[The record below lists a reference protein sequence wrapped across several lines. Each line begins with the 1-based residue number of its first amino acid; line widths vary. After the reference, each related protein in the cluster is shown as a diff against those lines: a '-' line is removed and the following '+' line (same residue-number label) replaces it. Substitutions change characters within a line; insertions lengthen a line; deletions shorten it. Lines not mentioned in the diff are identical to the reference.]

1 MTTLPSFAYLLVCC
15 VLISLHLE
23 CPQLHLD
30 IVIYSHYILC
40 SLFSYIQVKLM
51 LFDWSRNLMEIRLLK
66 RSFLAQEERSTGFVR

>member
-40 SLFSYIQVKLM
+40 SHPYMKVEFKK
-51 LFDWSRNLMEIRLLK
+51 FDWSRNLMEIR
-66 RSFLAQEERSTGFVR
+66 

>member
-30 IVIYSHYILC
+30 IVMYSRYILC

-51 LFDWSRNLMEIRLLK
+51 LFDWSRNLMEIRSLK